1 MLEAEGHECSVTCEW
16 GWGPTSIRREDSM
29 RLLKFVGVLAVL
41 AGVGLYAQAR
51 PPFGSGGDPSF
62 MVLAGR
68 GAQIGVSVRDARTDD
83 KAPAGGV
90 VVEEVQPDSA
100 AAKAGLKRSDV
111 IVEFDGEHVRSA
123 RQFTRLVQETAP
135 GRTVKATVMRD
146 GQRKDL
152 QITLAEGRA
161 ALAPGGDGMVLEG
174 QQLRERLNDLGRLGD
189 RTLPFDF
196 NGGTFSFQM
205 PQADARGR
213 LGVAVDELTPQLATY
228 FGAKDGVLIASVS
241 EDSPASRAGLKA
253 GDVIVKIDNEPVRS
267 REDLVRLLADVK
279 DGGEAT
285 IGLVR
290 DKKETTVTVKLEA
303 RRPGRRG

>member
-1 MLEAEGHECSVTCEW
+1 
-16 GWGPTSIRREDSM
+16 M
-29 RLLKFVGVLAVL
+29 RLVKILGVLVVL
-41 AGVGLYAQAR
+41 AGVGLYAQTR
-51 PPFGSGGDPSF
+51 QPFGSGGDPSF

-100 AAKAGLKRSDV
+100 AEKAGLKRSDV

-123 RQFTRLVQETAP
+123 RQFTRLVQETSP

-146 GQRKDL
+146 GQKKEI
-152 QITLAEGRA
+152 QITPSEGKN
-161 ALAPGGDGMVLEG
+161 ALSLDSDRMVIDG

-196 NGGTFSFQM
+196 NGGNFSFQM
-205 PQADARGR
+205 PQAEARGR
-213 LGVAVDELTPQLATY
+213 LGLAVDELTPQLATY
-228 FGAKDGVLIASVS
+228 FGVKDGVLIASVS

-253 GDVIVKIDNEPVRS
+253 GDVIVKINNEPVRS

-290 DKKETTVTVKLEA
+290 DKKETTVTAKLEA
-303 RRPGRRG
+303 RRPGRKGQPA